1 MPSPIPFHQFKRY
14 FTRYGVKFINP
25 RGGGSHHGMRRIVD
39 GGLLLHRI
47 PVHKNEVKYVYLKQ
61 ARRAMN
67 LTPEHGVTDEEF
79 YDV

>member
-1 MPSPIPFHQFKRY
+1 
-14 FTRYGVKFINP
+14 
-25 RGGGSHHGMRRIVD
+25 MRRIVD